1 MKKYVLASF
10 MVLGSLSIHAQD
22 DENKSAS
29 LKVGDVI
36 EIGNPSTS
44 QYKYIKFPRANFI
57 IKRNGV
63 ADYKRA
69 LGEEVVVTDVE
80 TIKDGDTRI
89 SVKRKDGRRFFNTV
103 SNVSI
108 SLEKALEANEIKI

>member
-22 DENKSAS
+22 DENKSAN

-36 EIGNPSTS
+36 EIGNPSTTK
-44 QYKYIKFPRANFI
+44 YKHIKFPRANFI

-63 ADYKRA
+63 ADYKKA
-69 LGEEVVVTDVE
+69 LGQEVVITDVE